1 MKGVN
6 RMAVLSRDEFFDRVQ
21 KIVGTDT
28 TDESLTFIEDMTDT
42 YNSLDEKANGDGTD
56 WEQRYKDLDESW
68 KEKYKKRFFSGGSS
82 RVIEE
87 VKDIEEKKEV
97 TYDDLFE

>member
-1 MKGVN
+1 
-6 RMAVLSRDEFFDRVQ
+6 MAVLTRDEFFDRVQ

-56 WEQRYKDLDESW
+56 WEQRYRDLDESW

-82 RVIEE
+82 RVIED
-87 VKDIEEKKEV
+87 VKDVEEKKEV

>member
-1 MKGVN
+1 
-6 RMAVLSRDEFFDRVQ
+6 MAILTRDEFFDRVQ

-42 YNSLDEKANGDGTD
+42 YNSLEEKANGSGTD

-68 KEKYKKRFFSGGSS
+68 KEKYKKRFFSGGTS
-82 RVIEE
+82 RVIED
-87 VKDIEEKKEV
+87 VKDVEEKKEI

>member
-1 MKGVN
+1 
-6 RMAVLSRDEFFDRVQ
+6 MAVLTRDEFFDRVQ

-42 YNSLDEKANGDGTD
+42 YNSLDEKANGDSTD
-56 WEQRYKDLDESW
+56 WEQRYHDLDESW

-82 RVIEE
+82 RVIED
-87 VKDIEEKKEV
+87 VKDVEEKKEV

>member
-1 MKGVN
+1 
-6 RMAVLSRDEFFDRVQ
+6 MAVLTRDEFFDRVQ

-42 YNSLDEKANGDGTD
+42 YNSLDERANGDGTD

-68 KEKYKKRFFSGGSS
+68 KEKYKKRFFSGSSS
-82 RVIEE
+82 RVIED
-87 VKDIEEKKEV
+87 VKDEEEKKEV

>member
-1 MKGVN
+1 
-6 RMAVLSRDEFFDRVQ
+6 MAVLTRDEFFDRVQ
-21 KIVGTDT
+21 RIVGTDT

-42 YNSLDEKANGDGTD
+42 YNSLDERANGDGTD
-56 WEQRYKDLDESW
+56 WEQRYRDLDESW

-82 RVIEE
+82 RVIED
-87 VKDIEEKKEV
+87 VKDVEEKKEV

>member
-1 MKGVN
+1 
-6 RMAVLSRDEFFDRVQ
+6 MAVLSRDEFFDRVQ
-21 KIVGTDT
+21 RIVGTDT

-42 YNSLDEKANGDGTD
+42 YNSLDERANGDGTD
-56 WEQRYKDLDESW
+56 WEQRYRDLDESW

-82 RVIEE
+82 RVIED
-87 VKDIEEKKEV
+87 VKDVEEKKEV

>member
-1 MKGVN
+1 
-6 RMAVLSRDEFFDRVQ
+6 MAVLTRDEFFDRVQ
-21 KIVGTDT
+21 RIVGTDT

-42 YNSLDEKANGDGTD
+42 YNSLDERANGDGTD
-56 WEQRYKDLDESW
+56 WEQRYRDLDESW

-82 RVIEE
+82 RVIDD
-87 VKDIEEKKEV
+87 VKDEEEKKEV

>member
-1 MKGVN
+1 
-6 RMAVLSRDEFFDRVQ
+6 MAVLTRDEFFNRVQ
-21 KIVGTDT
+21 GIVGTDT
-28 TDESLTFIEDMTDT
+28 SDDSLTFIEDMTDT
-42 YNSLDEKANGDGTD
+42 YNSLDERANGDGTD

-82 RVIEE
+82 RVVED
-87 VKDIEEKKEV
+87 VKDVEEKKEV

>member
-1 MKGVN
+1 
-6 RMAVLSRDEFFDRVQ
+6 MAVLTRDEFFDRVQ

-56 WEQRYKDLDESW
+56 WEQRYHDLDESW

-82 RVIEE
+82 RVIED
-87 VKDIEEKKEV
+87 VKDVEEKKEV

>member
-1 MKGVN
+1 
-6 RMAVLSRDEFFDRVQ
+6 MAVLTRDEFFDRVQ
-21 KIVGTDT
+21 RIVGTDT

-42 YNSLDEKANGDGTD
+42 YNSLDERANGDGTD
-56 WEQRYKDLDESW
+56 WEQRYHDLDESW

-82 RVIEE
+82 RVIED
-87 VKDIEEKKEV
+87 VKDVEEKKEV